1 MSQGALRS
9 SARLAARSAVKIRA
23 ALATSISPSRVVAGY
38 LDTHPVASDSR
49 AQDRARA
56 RAWAMVNVSLDLE
69 AYKKALA
76 RTYVDFYALGLNT
89 AQEQMR
95 EASRSKKSLGKAV
108 GIKTN
113 PQTAYDPTFSINWD
127 TWTPGNESAALLLN
141 TPGGLKKLLGDINIQ
156 SRSIGDTTHDLLG
169 TALAD
174 GIAKG
179 WTPED
184 IADSLGDFIADPSRA
199 LTIAITE
206 GQRAKIEANVQSYAD
221 NGVEQVQWT
230 VNAPDDIDC
239 IDNDGQIVNLGDEF
253 NSGDTQPPVHP
264 NCQCDLLPLMPD
276 MTGYGQDSGDSADQ
290 ADMAV
295 VADLSKYNESQE
307 RDSHGR
313 FGAGGGESSKPSTE
327 LSRQET
333 IRLSSPSDS
342 LVAKV
347 YKAENTYAATKEIVS
362 KPDLADKPVPPVSDR
377 AELDRLAAEGKT
389 GERWALLSTY
399 SNAYKEYDKAW
410 SKWANSGKAVLI
422 ESDLGR
428 QHLDGTKAGVDRY
441 IKAVTGSSWFREK
454 FGDGRV
460 VGGTPK
466 IAVRAVKGYAG
477 QYSANSTNKNEISIA
492 TGYTQHESVIL
503 HEVAHYATTISAT
516 DRYSAHGVEFAKNNL
531 TITEKVIGGDY
542 AAGLK
547 ESYLAN
553 GVNVG

>member
-38 LDTHPVASDSR
+38 LDTHPVVSDSR

-295 VADLSKYNESQE
+295 VADLAKYNESQE

-313 FGAGGGESSKPSTE
+313 FGAGGGATGGSGLSHREIYNLQAQRSSDPQKAAVYVAEEKHQPQVQRDLPKPF
-327 LSRQET
+327 
-333 IRLSSPSDS
+333 PPN
-342 LVAKV
+342 
-347 YKAENTYAATKEIVS
+347 AEKLMTNEMT
-362 KPDLADKPVPPVSDR
+362 R
-377 AELDRLAAEGKT
+377 AEYDK
-389 GERWALLSTY
+389 
-399 SNAYKEYDKAW
+399 AYKEY
-410 SKWANSGKAVLI
+410 SKKYTEWTRETTRNIQSPIGEKNLNGTPKGAQAYVSEVT
-422 ESDLGR
+422 R
-428 QHLDGTKAGVDRY
+428 QP
-441 IKAVTGSSWFREK
+441 WFIEK
-454 FGDGRV
+454 FGNGGV
-460 VGGTPK
+460 VGTPK
-466 IAVRAVKGYAG
+466 VNFTNANFGGRYTIGFKGG
-477 QYSANSTNKNEISIA
+477 QPYSSLDINRGYSLNEPIYI
-492 TGYTQHESVIL
+492 HEL
-503 HEVAHYATTISAT
+503 AHYATAISQTTPYAG
-516 DRYSAHGVEFAKNNL
+516 HGVEFAANHVYIANQVAGS
-531 TITEKVIGGDY
+531 EYG
-542 AAGLK
+542 AGLEK
-547 ESYLAN
+547 AYREA
-553 GVNVG
+553 GVNLG